1 MNLLIINIVNKLLI
15 LKFGIYVNLL
25 FLFLF
30 ILSFFIY
37 NCNYST
43 YFRVG
48 WSKNFVFISIAINT
62 PLRYFLLCLY
72 ITILNITEIFLNEI
86 SFPIIQFST
95 YNPYYK
101 NIRDFS
107 RFDLEY
113 FSNLIFFIQG
123 LKRLLQMVITLSQ
136 IDIAFISLLSSQGAA
151 FFAIRYL
158 LNNKNFNNDI
168 SDNISINNRYV
179 EINYDSINEN
189 TNIFSNV

>member
-1 MNLLIINIVNKLLI
+1 MP
-15 LKFGIYVNLL
+15 
-25 FLFLF
+25 
-30 ILSFFIY
+30 
-37 NCNYST
+37 
-43 YFRVG
+43 

-168 SDNISINNRYV
+168 NDNISINNRYV
-179 EINYDSINEN
+179 EINYDSINET
-189 TNIFSNV
+189 TNIISNV